1 MSSNYKL
8 AKAGEEVEAGWR
20 VMPMMD
26 LAKPEVQK
34 EMESLFSGPEQ
45 VEELNSGKLVILVRG
60 EAGPEKYRMVPADT
74 PLEEGWSKLPLSAM
88 AEPEIR
94 NQVMALMN
102 SADSVEGFNSGR
114 LVVHVKGEG
123 GPNQPEYGFVRRKS
137 PSEEYSVPP
146 GWRLLPLMQSQDPGV
161 LIYLGMLFSRNES
174 YVSEYPELLAIT
186 VKGEEEKKDSKYK
199 LAKAGDPVEDGWEVM
214 PMICMAKPDVEKQ
227 VQDLFTTLDN
237 IEDLQSGKL
246 VVHVKKGV
254 LEDKDKFADL
264 GKEIAGLGQVL
275 EGLGMEG
282 GQELF
287 SGLGQGLGALMQGLG
302 GLAQGMDSADV
313 SGQKGSSTSLPLP
326 TLPLQPLPL
335 PSLPQP
341 IFAPSLEKGKFSLK
355 GKNTGLLV
363 TNSPNSDDVTLAPR
377 NGKPG
382 QIWEWSGQMLQ
393 SGYGKVLEVDNT
405 HTGGGAPLLAEK
417 SNFCGVLEVDNT
429 HTGGGAPVL
438 AGKPNGGENQQLL
451 LIHDKTEEDKKFFRI
466 GGVATS
472 RYKEADDLFVTF
484 HEKGQNQWKVYL
496 KTKEFASKDAY
507 EGIFEKVHEEI
518 FEKVHEELDSG
529 VKFCG
534 VKDSEDSNQSQFWWS
549 DMNHHGKVPEGALKV
564 GEDGGHDVYVARVE
578 WEGKVAEWVGGKV
591 HKGNCYVAHLE
602 REIPVVDR
610 VFSVLCVSP
619 TARVEWVDRQDWRGG
634 GYAVKIGDGKS
645 VGRMEV
651 KENMMVPGWVKDF
664 VIHAPYDTKENTS
677 TTYQLLK
684 IT

>member
-405 HTGGGAPLLAEK
+405 HTGGGAP
-417 SNFCGVLEVDNT
+417 VV
-429 HTGGGAPVL
+429 
-438 AGKPNGGENQQLL
+438 AGEPNGGENQQLI
-451 LIHDKTEEDKKFFRI
+451 LIHEKTEEDKKFFRI
-466 GGVATS
+466 GGVATN
-472 RYKEADDLFVTF
+472 RYKEAGDLFVTF

-496 KTKEFASKDAY
+496 QPKEFASKDAY
-507 EGIFEKVHEEI
+507 EGIFEKVQ
-518 FEKVHEELDSG
+518 EELDSG
-529 VKFCG
+529 E
-534 VKDSEDSNQSQFWWS
+534 KDSKDSYQSQFWWS
-549 DMNHHGKVPEGALKV
+549 DMNHQGKVPECALKA
-564 GEDGGHDVYVARVE
+564 GEDGGSDVYVARVD
-578 WEGKVAEWVGGKV
+578 WEGKVAGRVGGKV
-591 HKGNCYVAHLE
+591 HNGNCYVAHFG
-602 REIPVVDR
+602 REIPVDER
-610 VFSVLCVSP
+610 AFSVLCVSP
-619 TARVEWVDRQDWRGG
+619 KAKVEWVDGG
-634 GYAVKIGDGKS
+634 SGKVEDAVKIGDGKL

-651 KENMMVPGWVKDF
+651 KENIMVPGWVKDG
-664 VIHAPYDTKENTS
+664 VLHAPYNEKENTS

-684 IT
+684 IA